1 MVMKQIAYSGMIVFR
16 KKYKEITKRENIAH
30 LIIVRAGLQLFF
42 FFFPLVHN
50 CFEDQATYNVRR
62 NLQVLCHIVET
73 LYGKRAKQIVR

>member
-42 FFFPLVHN
+42 FLFFSSLVHS
-50 CFEDQATYNVRR
+50 CFEDQATHNVRR
-62 NLQVLCHIVET
+62 NLQVLCHIVES
-73 LYGKRAKQIVR
+73 LYGK